1 MSSDIV
7 VLPAT
12 DAEALKQR
20 LDALVA
26 STSSHSVLMASDI
39 VTLPP
44 ANTEVLKQRLDTLVA
59 AIKATEEKATT
70 AHHRI
75 MAARQLLDKE

>member
-20 LDALVA
+20 LNALVA
-26 STSSHSVLMASDI
+26 STSSHSVLMPSDI
-39 VTLPP
+39 VALPP
-44 ANTEVLKQRLDTLVA
+44 ANAKVLKQRLETLVA
-59 AIKATEEKATT
+59 AVEATEEKATT
-70 AHHRI
+70 ARHRI
-75 MAARQLLDKE
+75 LAARQLLDME